1 MTANKMLDETDIGI
15 LRILRQNAR
24 TPFLGIAKKL
34 RISESTI
41 RKRVKDLEQKGVIKK
56 YSAIVEPSKL
66 GYGSVALV
74 GIDVKPEKFL
84 EVAKKLTEL
93 DNIKFVA
100 TSTGDHMIMT
110 EIWMENSSDLRNFIS
125 AKIESIEGVTR
136 TCPAILMERL
146 KEV

>member
-1 MTANKMLDETDIGI
+1 MLDETDIGI

-84 EVAKKLTEL
+84 EVAKRLTDF

-146 KEV
+146 KEA

>member
-1 MTANKMLDETDIGI
+1 MLDETDIGI

-24 TPFLGIAKKL
+24 TPFLEIAKKL

-41 RKRVKDLEQKGVIKK
+41 RKRVKDLEQNGVIKK

-84 EVAKKLTEL
+84 EVAKKLTDF

-146 KEV
+146 KEA

>member
-1 MTANKMLDETDIGI
+1 MLDETDMGI
-15 LRILRQNAR
+15 LEVLRKNAR
-24 TPFLGIAKKL
+24 APFLGIAKKL

-41 RKRVKDLEQKGVIKK
+41 RKRVKELEKNGIIKK

-74 GIDVKPEKFL
+74 GIDVRSEKFL
-84 EVAKKLTEL
+84 EVAKKLTEY
-93 DNIKFVA
+93 DNVKFVA

-110 EIWMENSSDLRNFIS
+110 EIWMENSNDLRNFIS
-125 AKIESIEGVTR
+125 SKIESIEGVTR

-146 KEV
+146 KET

>member
-1 MTANKMLDETDIGI
+1 MLDETDIGI
-15 LRILRQNAR
+15 LKILRENAR
-24 TPFLGIAKKL
+24 TPFLGIAKKM

-41 RKRVKDLEQKGVIKK
+41 RKRVKELERKGVIKK
-56 YSAIVEPSKL
+56 YSTIVEPSKL

-74 GIDVKPEKFL
+74 GIDVRSEKFL
-84 EVAKKLTEL
+84 EVARKLTEY

-110 EIWMENSSDLRNFIS
+110 EIWMGNSNDLRNFIS
-125 AKIESIEGVTR
+125 TKIESIEGVTR

-146 KEV
+146 KES